1 VTPFLV
7 AALRQEKAQARRGAE
22 AVSDKKRKPGRPRL
36 TKSKAKG
43 KIVPIR
49 FTKAEAEQLAE
60 AAKRNNQT
68 PSEWIRGTVLAA
80 LTT

>member
-1 VTPFLV
+1 M
-7 AALRQEKAQARRGAE
+7 
-22 AVSDKKRKPGRPRL
+22 SDKKRKPGRPRL
-36 TKSKAKG
+36 TKCKAKG

-68 PSEWIRGTVLAA
+68 LSEWIRRTA
-80 LTT
+80 LGAPKN